1 MTHNGDKN
9 AMAQLIL
16 PIFAKAS
23 TVSVLEQALAT
34 GVLKDIDRICW
45 VYIIDDGTLAY
56 VDPDKQVYKIMGA
69 NKKLVNQLNSL
80 PPVSEG
86 DKEVLYV
93 VDDIVYTF
101 NGEEY
106 KPTFYEVKIEV
117 DALKTQVERI
127 DTRLDIAETNIA
139 TQQETLANLG
149 VSINAVQA
157 ELSNKADKDDVYTKN
172 TIDTL
177 LSLKADSDSVYSRTY
192 LDNAFATKADADE
205 VYSKSEVNAAL
216 NDKADKTDTY
226 TKDEIDSKTTVV
238 IPGTVEPITITE
250 YVNHS
255 ASEAVQNAN
264 DYTDE
269 QIKIHFV

>member
-1 MTHNGDKN
+1 
-9 AMAQLIL
+9 MAQLIL

-172 TIDTL
+172 ATDTL

-216 NDKADKTDTY
+216 NDKADKADTY

-238 IPGTVEPITITE
+238 IPGTAEPITITE
-250 YVNHS
+250 YVNQS